1 MRRNTPPAHAL
12 ARRGIVENVRG
23 YMLYG
28 DYSRPNPPAEIID
41 AVAREEIDLAVVWG
55 PLAGYFAAK
64 QLGTMAL
71 TPVSPAWDGPQSP
84 MVFDISMAVR
94 KGDTALRHDID
105 AALDRDREA
114 IDVLL
119 AAYQVPRL
127 PTPGETG
134 GHTER

>member
-1 MRRNTPPAHAL
+1 
-12 ARRGIVENVRG
+12 
-23 YMLYG
+23 
-28 DYSRPNPPAEIID
+28 
-41 AVAREEIDLAVVWG
+41 
-55 PLAGYFAAK
+55 
-64 QLGTMAL
+64 
-71 TPVSPAWDGPQSP
+71 
-84 MVFDISMAVR
+84 MVFDISMAIR
-94 KGDTALRHDID
+94 KGDTALKHDID